1 MRSVFL
7 IMLSCDGF
15 LVSSCMALANAAR
28 GSFGLA
34 ALMGV
39 AAGGSLLALVTLT
52 RLVSPAAASPPETDE
67 DPGALAAPV
76 G

>member
-15 LVSSCMALANAAR
+15 LLSSCMAFANVVR

-39 AAGGSLLALVTLT
+39 AAGGSLFALVTLT
-52 RLVSPAAASPPETDE
+52 RLLSAAAPSPAK
-67 DPGALAAPV
+67 G
-76 G
+76 